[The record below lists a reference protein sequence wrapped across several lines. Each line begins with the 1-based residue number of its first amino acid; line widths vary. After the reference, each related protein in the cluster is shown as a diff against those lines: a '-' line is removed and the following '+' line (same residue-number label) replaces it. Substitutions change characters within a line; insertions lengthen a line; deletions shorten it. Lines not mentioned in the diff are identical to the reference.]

1 MLRVNVVVE
10 GQAEEEFVNGVM
22 APEFHARQIF
32 MFGRALQTGRRG
44 GVVYRGGAVKY
55 QRLQKE
61 LLRWQAAN
69 PNAVRTTMIDLH
81 RLADDFPGYKPAM
94 KSRDPFDRARML
106 EKEMASDMDMPL
118 FLPYIQV
125 HEFEALLLTQPE
137 IFSSEFPEH
146 ANEVERLCDSVA
158 LFPTPEHIATARKPR
173 RRNGS

>member
-22 APEFHARQIF
+22 APEFYARQVF
-32 MFGRALQTGRRG
+32 LFGRALQTGRRG
-44 GVVYRGGAVKY
+44 GVVYRGGAVTY
-55 QRLQKE
+55 QRLRKE
-61 LLRWQAAN
+61 LLRWLAN
-69 PNAVRTTMIDLH
+69 DRSALRTTMIDMY

-94 KSRDPFDRARML
+94 KLRDPFDRARML

-118 FLPYIQV
+118 FLPYVQV

-137 IFSSEFPEH
+137 IFSSEFPGQ

-158 LFPTPEHIATARKPR
+158 LFPHRSTLTTARKPR
-173 RRNGS
+173 RRSAS